1 MIRFAQRS
9 WAQEIAPMRIRN
21 LALIVGAALAG
32 AVTVTVPALAHHSFA
47 AEFDVNRP
55 IRLEGVVSRME
66 FSNPHSWLH
75 ITVTTDTGEV
85 QEWKVEGG
93 APNALIRRGW
103 NRNSIEPGTPVCVEG
118 FQARDG
124 SFRANGREV
133 LLPNGTSLFL
143 GSTGAGAPPV
153 GADQKGAAGCAS
165 AKE

>member
-1 MIRFAQRS
+1 
-9 WAQEIAPMRIRN
+9 MRIRTVSWI
-21 LALIVGAALAG
+21 ATAAIGAT
-32 AVTVTVPALAHHSFA
+32 AVIPAAAHHSFA
-47 AEFDVNRP
+47 AEFDINRP

-75 ITVTTDTGEV
+75 ITVTTDTGDV

-103 NRNSIEPGTPVCVEG
+103 NRNSILSGTRVCVEG

-133 LLPNGTSLFL
+133 LLDDGSSLFM
-143 GSTGAGAPPV
+143 GSTGIGAPPV
-153 GADQKGAAGCAS
+153 AEAEGGTGTGTCAAAGRD
-165 AKE
+165 

>member
-1 MIRFAQRS
+1 MS
-9 WAQEIAPMRIRN
+9 NKTLSM
-21 LALIVGAALAG
+21 IVGAALTAAAALP
-32 AVTVTVPALAHHSFA
+32 AVAHHSFA
-47 AEFDVNRP
+47 AEFDINRP

-75 ITVTTDTGEV
+75 ITVTTATGDV

-103 NRNSIEPGTPVCVEG
+103 NRNSILAGTPVCVEG

-133 LLPNGTSLFL
+133 LLDDGSSLFM
-143 GSTGAGAPPV
+143 GSTGIGAPPV
-153 GADQKGAAGCAS
+153 AEAEEGAGTGTCQAAGRD
-165 AKE
+165 

>member
-1 MIRFAQRS
+1 MRS
-9 WAQEIAPMRIRN
+9 LTLSIIS
-21 LALIVGAALAG
+21 GAALA
-32 AVTVTVPALAHHSFA
+32 AVAALPALAHHAFA
-47 AEFDVNRP
+47 AEFDINRP

-75 ITVTTDTGEV
+75 ITVTTDAGDV

-103 NRNSIEPGTPVCVEG
+103 NRNSILPGTRVCVEG

-133 LLPNGTSLFL
+133 LLDDGSNLFM
-143 GSTGAGAPPV
+143 GSTGIGAPPV
-153 GADQKGAAGCAS
+153 AEAGGGTGSGTCQAAGRD
-165 AKE
+165 

>member
-1 MIRFAQRS
+1 MRS
-9 WAQEIAPMRIRN
+9 LTIS
-21 LALIVGAALAG
+21 LISGAALTAI
-32 AVTVTVPALAHHSFA
+32 AALPALAHHSFA
-47 AEFDVNRP
+47 AEFDINRP

-75 ITVTTDTGEV
+75 ITVTTNAGDV

-103 NRNSIEPGTPVCVEG
+103 NRNSILPGTRVCVEG

-133 LLPNGTSLFL
+133 LLDDGSNLFM
-143 GSTGAGAPPV
+143 GSTGIGAPPV
-153 GADQKGAAGCAS
+153 AEAGGGTGSGTCQAAGRN
-165 AKE
+165 

>member
-1 MIRFAQRS
+1 
-9 WAQEIAPMRIRN
+9 MRIRN
-21 LALIVGAALAG
+21 LSLIAGAALA
-32 AVTVTVPALAHHSFA
+32 AVAAIPVLAHHSFA
-47 AEFDVNRP
+47 AEFDINRP

-75 ITVTTDTGEV
+75 ITVTTNSGEV

-103 NRNSIEPGTPVCVEG
+103 NRNSIAAGTPVCVEG

-133 LLPNGTSLFL
+133 KLPDGSSLFM
-143 GSTGAGAPPV
+143 GSTGI
-153 GADQKGAAGCAS
+153 GAAPIGEGVEISEACA
-165 AKE
+165 AI

>member
-1 MIRFAQRS
+1 MKQ
-9 WAQEIAPMRIRN
+9 MRIKN
-21 LALIVGAALAG
+21 LWLIAGAASA
-32 AVTVTVPALAHHSFA
+32 AAAAIPVLAHHSFA
-47 AEFDVNRP
+47 AEFDINRP

-75 ITVTTDTGEV
+75 ITVTTNSGEV

-103 NRNSIEPGTPVCVEG
+103 NRNSILAGTPVCVEG

-133 LLPNGTSLFL
+133 KLPDGSSLFM
-143 GSTGAGAPPV
+143 GSTGIGAAPV
-153 GADQKGAAGCAS
+153 GAGVEASDACAAQ
-165 AKE
+165 